1 MTGNVACVF
10 LSRSVMVK
18 NAYCLGCVRVYQET
32 ISLIGRITLLTKHQT
47 RLNILVHRIILLEKM
62 SNQFSCFLIF
72 RSSDTSN
79 ISEVLAEQLDFQKE
93 RKNNQFSHVFS
104 STKTWHPPESKQ
116 NERVILYKYSGNMR
130 LIVVCTSLL
139 EQPLWPMVLREPL

>member
-1 MTGNVACVF
+1 MTGSIACEF

-47 RLNILVHRIILLEKM
+47 RLNILVHRIILPETM

-72 RSSDTSN
+72 RSSDTSK
-79 ISEVLAEQLDFQKE
+79 IGEVLTEQLDFQK
-93 RKNNQFSHVFS
+93 KKKTINFHMFSPLQKHGTHQNQSRMQKS
-104 STKTWHPPESKQ
+104 
-116 NERVILYKYSGNMR
+116 R
-130 LIVVCTSLL
+130 SLL
-139 EQPLWPMVLREPL
+139 DKLLGKYAIACGLHFFT

>member
-1 MTGNVACVF
+1 MTGNIACEF

-79 ISEVLAEQLDFQKE
+79 IGEVLAEQLDFQKE
-93 RKNNQFSHVFS
+93 KNNQFSHVFS
-104 STKTWHPPESKQ
+104 SAKTWHPPESKQ

-139 EQPLWPMVLREPL
+139 EQPL